1 MSKKT
6 NIPLPSILQNPDV
19 IEDVMQRYVIPTV
32 AKNRAL
38 TINWIMGVVIVILVV
53 SLASLFP
60 LKENIPY
67 YIQVNEL
74 TGEAKA
80 VNAIAQSY
88 EPKEAQIKFYANKF
102 FEHAM
107 TIEAGRVDY
116 HISQARQLVRGKAT
130 SVFREQILEG
140 MKPVFRSASD
150 ISLTQSYDAK
160 GTNLLSEKDKT
171 ALVRF
176 STTERKK
183 DGRPLVKDW
192 QATVRYD
199 VVTPKTEKEILGNPL
214 GFYIVDFNLT
224 EEVSKVNK

>member
-1 MSKKT
+1 M
-6 NIPLPSILQNPDV
+6 PLPSILQNPDA
-19 IEDVMQRYVIPTV
+19 IEDVMQRYIIPTV

-38 TINWIMGVVIVILVV
+38 TINLIMGIVIVILVIALV
-53 SLASLFP
+53 SLFP
-60 LKENIPY
+60 LKEVTPY
-67 YIQVNEL
+67 YIQVNAL

-80 VNAIAQSY
+80 VNVMAQNY
-88 EPKEAQIKFYANKF
+88 EPTEAEVKFYSNKF

-107 TIEAGRVDY
+107 TIEPGQVDS

-140 MKPVFRSASD
+140 MKPIFRSASD

-160 GTNLLSEKDKT
+160 GTNILSVKDKT
-171 ALVRF
+171 VLVRF

-183 DGRPLVKDW
+183 DGRPVVKDW
-192 QATVRYD
+192 QATARYD
-199 VVTPKTEKEILGNPL
+199 IVPPKTEKEILGNPI
-214 GFYIVDFNLT
+214 GFYLVDFNLT